1 MRLQEDPNRSN
12 QARPSLIPISP
23 YFSLHYYTPTS
34 PLLYAYL
41 SITIRLPL
49 HYYTPT
55 SPLLYAYLS
64 ITIRLPLYISI
75 PLYNLYLYIS
85 FLSDYTMTGS
95 FAVAGSQILPL
106 PPILSD
112 RSLVSSDMNA

>member
-64 ITIRLPLYISI
+64 ISLYPYITYTSI
-75 PLYNLYLYIS
+75 FPFSLI
-85 FLSDYTMTGS
+85 
-95 FAVAGSQILPL
+95 IL
-106 PPILSD
+106 
-112 RSLVSSDMNA
+112 